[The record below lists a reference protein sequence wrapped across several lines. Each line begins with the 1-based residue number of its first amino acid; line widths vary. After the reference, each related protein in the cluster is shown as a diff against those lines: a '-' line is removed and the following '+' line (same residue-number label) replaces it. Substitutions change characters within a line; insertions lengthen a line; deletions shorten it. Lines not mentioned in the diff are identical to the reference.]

1 MEPCWL
7 IEARRHLGV
16 REMPGASDSPVIQRW
31 LRTMRAWWSDDATPW
46 CGVFV
51 GYCLRECQCEPPQAW
66 YRARAYLDWGHVQP
80 VPAVGS
86 VVVFERT
93 GGGHVG
99 FVVGRTYSGNL
110 AVLGGN
116 QKDSVC
122 ISSFDRSRVIGYRW
136 PVEAVGSVNY
146 DPLPLVT
153 NADVKPSTSEA

>member
-1 MEPCWL
+1 MDPCWL

-16 REMPGASDSPVIQRW
+16 REIPGTNDAPFLRRW
-31 LRTMRAWWSDDATPW
+31 QAQLGAPWLGPAPW

-51 GYCLRECQCEPPQAW
+51 AWCLRECQCEPPKAW

-86 VVVFERT
+86 VVIFERA

-99 FVVGRTYSGNL
+99 FVIGRTVANRL

-116 QKDSVC
+116 QGDAVS
-122 ISSFDRSRVIGYRW
+122 IASFPRERVLGYRW
-136 PVEAVGSVNY
+136 PREAIGSINH
-146 DPLPLVT
+146 DPLPLVHVAASRGET
-153 NADVKPSTSEA
+153 

>member
-16 REMPGASDSPVIQRW
+16 REIPGTNDAPFLRRW
-31 LRTMRAWWSDDATPW
+31 QAQLGAPWLGPAPW

-51 GYCLRECQCEPPQAW
+51 AWCLRQCQCEPPKAW
-66 YRARAYLDWGHVQP
+66 YRARAYLDWGFVQP

-86 VVVFERT
+86 VVVFDRA

-99 FVVGRTYSGNL
+99 FVAGKTGANRL

-116 QKDSVC
+116 QGDAVSVA
-122 ISSFDRSRVIGYRW
+122 SFDRSRVLGYRW
-136 PVEAVGSVNY
+136 PNEAIGSMDY
-146 DPLPLVT
+146 EALPLVQVP
-153 NADVKPSTSEA
+153 ASRGES